1 MSQARFYTDDV
12 SLGYDDVKVIH
23 DVTFEVHD
31 GKVTA
36 LIGRNGCGKST
47 LLKAMARLIKPTA
60 GCVYLDGKAIQE
72 HTTKDVAKQVG
83 LLPQGAVTP
92 EQWTVFDLVAQGRF
106 PHQGFLNQWSPD
118 DEAAVNSSLELTR
131 MAELADRRVDS
142 LSGGQRQRA
151 WIAMALAQE
160 TSILLLDEPTTYLD
174 MNYKLEV
181 LETLAKLNRDTGR
194 TIVMVVHDLNEAA
207 RYAHRVLA
215 LREGVVYAEGEP
227 NEVITEQMVRDVF
240 GVDCRILDDPVAGR
254 VAVAVPS
261 PDASAVLAGT
271 GEVRT

>member
-1 MSQARFYTDDV
+1 MSQRRFYTEGV
-12 SLGYDDVKVIH
+12 CLGYDDAKVIQ
-23 DVTFEVHD
+23 DVSFEILE

-47 LLKAMARLIKPTA
+47 LLKALARLIKPTV
-60 GCVYLDGKAIQE
+60 GHVYLDGKSIQE
-72 HTTKDVAKQVG
+72 HTTKEVAKQVG

-106 PHQGFLNQWSPD
+106 PHQGFLNQWSIE
-118 DEAAVNSSLELTR
+118 DETAVTASLEMTR
-131 MAELADRRVDS
+131 MSELADRRVDS

-174 MNYKLEV
+174 INYKLEV
-181 LETLAKLNRDTGR
+181 LETLAKLNRETGR

-215 LREGVVYAEGEP
+215 LRQGVVYAEGP
-227 NEVITEQMVRDVF
+227 PQEVICEQMVNDVF
-240 GVDCRILDDPVAGR
+240 GVDCRILDDPIAGR
-254 VAVAVPS
+254 VAVAVPG
-261 PDASAVLAGT
+261 AAT
-271 GEVRT
+271 EVPGSNDTVSV

>member
-1 MSQARFYTDDV
+1 MSQRRFYTEGV
-12 SLGYDDVKVIH
+12 CLGYDDAKVIQ
-23 DVTFEVHD
+23 DVSFEVLE

-47 LLKAMARLIKPTA
+47 LLKALARLIKPTV
-60 GCVYLDGKAIQE
+60 GHVYLDGKSIQE
-72 HTTKDVAKQVG
+72 HTTKEVAKQVG

-106 PHQGFLNQWSPD
+106 PHQGFLNQWSIE
-118 DEAAVNSSLELTR
+118 DETAVTASLEITR
-131 MAELADRRVDS
+131 MSELADRRVDS

-174 MNYKLEV
+174 INYKLEV
-181 LETLAKLNRDTGR
+181 LETLAKLNRETGR

-215 LREGVVYAEGEP
+215 LRQGVVYAEGP
-227 NEVITEQMVRDVF
+227 PQEVICEQMVNDVF
-240 GVDCRILDDPVAGR
+240 GVNCRILDDPVAGR

-261 PDASAVLAGT
+261 AATEAPDPNDTVSV
-271 GEVRT
+271 